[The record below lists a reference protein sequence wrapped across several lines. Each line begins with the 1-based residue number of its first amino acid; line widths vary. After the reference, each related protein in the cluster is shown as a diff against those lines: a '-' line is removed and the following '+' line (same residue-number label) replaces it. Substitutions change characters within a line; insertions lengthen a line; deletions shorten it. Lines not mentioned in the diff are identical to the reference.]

1 MKVILLENV
10 KSLGKKGE
18 IVNVND
24 GYARNFILPKKLG
37 VEATGKNLNDLKLQ
51 KNNEKKVAQENLD
64 AAKELA
70 AELSAGKVEL
80 AIKVGEGGRTFGSVS
95 SKEIAVAVKDQMQ
108 LDIDKKKIQLKES
121 IKSLGISI
129 IVTVK
134 LHPEVS
140 AELKVVVKEEA

>member
-10 KSLGKKGE
+10 KSIGKKGE

-121 IKSLGISI
+121 IKSLGTH

>member
-24 GYARNFILPKKLG
+24 GYARNFILPKILG

-121 IKSLGISI
+121 IKSLGTH